1 MVTKDE
7 ELALLDNFIAGLPD
21 SYLRDILT
29 DGRSAIERDI
39 RRDIAAGTLSHLES
53 LRRTASDELATVRKQ
68 LQAAQDELSRT
79 MKQVHRATDA
89 LAELRTDAKRIA
101 ATV

>member
-1 MVTKDE
+1 MMTKDD
-7 ELALLDNFIAGLPD
+7 ELALLDTFVAGLPD
-21 SYLRDILT
+21 GYLRDILT
-29 DGRSAIERDI
+29 DGRPAIERDI
-39 RRDIAAGTLSHLES
+39 RNDMTAGTLSHLEN
-53 LRRTASDELATVRKQ
+53 LRRQASDDLAAVRKQ

-79 MKQVHRATDA
+79 MRQVNRANDA